1 MPKLA
6 FRFFHKLTQA
16 EKNTQA
22 VVEYLC
28 KRRGMICEH
37 IGMELDEEEL
47 CAAIKRGFAK
57 THTYIKSDN
66 GKDIEEVRQRFFE
79 WKKDRI

>member
-1 MPKLA
+1 
-6 FRFFHKLTQA
+6 
-16 EKNTQA
+16 
-22 VVEYLC
+22 
-28 KRRGMICEH
+28 
-37 IGMELDEEEL
+37 MELDEEEL